1 MKAYL
6 PYVYSMSYIPRK
18 RVRSVLAYGGGTVE
32 VDVPEIS
39 LKETSLA
46 ASLDYVLN
54 RPFAETFVLPCEFRT
69 WNGAILVRVT
79 EESYPVFKTSWL
91 PSVPGGKS
99 EVSTAFKGLYGFV
112 LFDGD
117 RVERYAQGDINRAV
131 SFHGPPPG
139 EIEWSHEERE
149 LGIVSRLAS
158 DLVSVD
164 GELWR
169 KTGYAALCLDTR
181 SHREGEALWASCVQ
195 KPFGYIPFTR
205 DTLQDRRRFPAI
217 RKLFDITQQERLL
230 HHAGALGAD
239 WRFRSLVVHDAEAL
253 SFDGERD
260 FIMQCMDYAVLN
272 IESGI
277 GEMSS
282 PAVAAWA
289 NMRSAVER
297 VSAIPSENFTDGE
310 IESFR
315 LLAQEFNGEHAD
327 LVREAF
333 AACEEY
339 MNDPWGRYGSRI
351 NPAQKGPN
359 P

>member
-32 VDVPEIS
+32 VEVPEIS

-99 EVSTAFKGLYGFV
+99 EVFTAFKGLYGFV

-139 EIEWSHEERE
+139 EIEWSHEDHER
-149 LGIVSRLAS
+149 GIVSRLAA

-205 DTLQDRRRFPAI
+205 DTLQDRRRFPAN

-253 SFDGERD
+253 VFDGERE
-260 FIMQCMDYAVLN
+260 FILQAMDYAVLN
-272 IESGI
+272 IENGI
-277 GEMSS
+277 GEMSAS
-282 PAVAAWA
+282 AVAAWA
-289 NMRSAVER
+289 DMRAAVER
-297 VSAIPSENFTDGE
+297 VNSARSENFTDGE

-315 LLAQEFNGEHAD
+315 LLAQEFNGEHSD
-327 LVREAF
+327 LIREAF

-339 MNDPWGRYGSRI
+339 MNDPWGRYGSRST
-351 NPAQKGPN
+351 PAQKGPS